1 MLGAEGN
8 YYSYIYDEDDPWKII
23 NTYIYYADG
32 KKETFTTGQTEPVV
46 STWGDTL
53 KNTFEQ
59 LEFDKITG
67 WSRWLKL
74 NKQVPNPY
82 STVDM
87 EIPEE

>member
-1 MLGAEGN
+1 MLGVEGN
-8 YYSYIYDEDDPWKII
+8 FYAYDFDIDDPWKII

-32 KKETFTTGQTEPVV
+32 KCEGYYTGQTEPVV
-46 STWGDTL
+46 STWGNTL
-53 KNTFEQ
+53 KNTYEQ

-82 STVDM
+82 SAAYIQ
-87 EIPEE
+87 IPVE